1 MTEMIPLTVGWCYST
16 KCGAGGVVFIGEL
29 PTNCTVCGSPLWR
42 LPILQRWSPEPAW
55 PDQPQGGV
63 VMNAPTS
70 YHIKRWPVA
79 EESVVTGPVQGDVED
94 APGGGPD
101 PVDVV
106 IEQLGKRIVPPPART
121 RLRDA
126 LDRADKPLGGREAAD
141 EAMGR
146 AIRLGRP

>member
-1 MTEMIPLTVGWCYST
+1 
-16 KCGAGGVVFIGEL
+16 
-29 PTNCTVCGSPLWR
+29 
-42 LPILQRWSPEPAW
+42 
-55 PDQPQGGV
+55 
-63 VMNAPTS
+63 MNAPTS